1 MATFN
6 PRRFS
11 KPDTLRKIS
20 RNHLIDFLKPYETYL
35 AGRGLMLS
43 TDPALELDYER
54 LSHVLLN
61 ADTTTPPELVE
72 ALYYVDELSTPHGFD
87 SILDA
92 ISESDLDTCITSDV
106 TAADLAIQLWMH
118 DRDLAEHVHAEQYLH
133 RPRSFVYFVTTG
145 DIQDCQELD
154 ESGLHMLESDLDN
167 WFEKKRRGRT
177 TKVFVYRKPD
187 FTWFLIRHGEPFTRE
202 PSLNSN
208 NEEESEYFRPM
219 KFDLIAYNPYTGEI
233 RINARSKGQQ
243 ELYRTQI
250 GKHFFSD
257 PDYFDAPATFR
268 LDPLCELGEDS
279 LVCSDIDGMEH
290 AKLKE
295 IQIYHGGP
303 HKETEIRKADDL
315 FAIQKEHG
323 RNLSGT
329 RGIIKASFSIK
340 FADSKIPRTLTI
352 SGNRAEYKRDEDAT
366 VLEKWLT
373 ARGFAILREAS

>member
-11 KPDTLRKIS
+11 KPDTLRKIGQQ
-20 RNHLIDFLKPYETYL
+20 HLVDFLKPYETYL
-35 AGRGLMLS
+35 AGRGLTLS
-43 TDPALELDYER
+43 TDPIQEMDYET
-54 LSHVLLN
+54 LSNILHN

-87 SILDA
+87 SILDS
-92 ISESDLDTCITSDV
+92 IGETDLDARIASDV
-106 TAADLAIQLWMH
+106 TYADLAIQLWMH
-118 DRDLAEHVHAEQYLH
+118 NRDLAERIHAEQYLH
-133 RPRSFVYFVTTG
+133 RPRSFAYFVTTG
-145 DIQDCQELD
+145 EIRDCQELD
-154 ESGLHMLESDLDN
+154 ESGLRRLESDLDN

-208 NEEESEYFRPM
+208 NEEGSEYFRPM

-250 GKHFFSD
+250 GKHFFD
-257 PDYFDAPATFR
+257 EPEYFDAPATFH
-268 LDPLCELGEDS
+268 LNPLCELGEDS

-290 AKLKE
+290 ATLKE

-303 HKETEIRKADDL
+303 HKETDIRKADDL
-315 FAIQKEHG
+315 FAIMKEND
-323 RNLSGT
+323 RSLSGT

-340 FADSKIPRTLTI
+340 FADSKIPRTVTI
-352 SGNRAEYKRDEDAT
+352 SGNRAQYKRDEDAT
-366 VLEKWLT
+366 VLEKWLA
-373 ARGFAILREAS
+373 ARGFALLREAS